1 MKKPVL
7 LVTIAVAAFLPLGA
21 QAQKTASAKKPANL
35 SAEVADDGKTLIA
48 DKDNKIWLESNP
60 ETLSGVEGRHVRVK
74 AFCGCGAKP
83 N

>member
-1 MKKPVL
+1 LQRRKNN
-7 LVTIAVAAFLPLGA
+7 TD
-21 QAQKTASAKKPANL
+21 SAKKPASL
-35 SAEVADDGKTLIA
+35 SAKVAGDGKTLIA

-60 ETLSGVEGRHVRVK
+60 ETLSGVEGRQVRVK